1 MERNYG
7 EDIAPIE
14 VNSQDVTRV
23 FLNLF
28 GNGFYA
34 ANKRARDN
42 AAPGFEP
49 TVKVTTRDPG
59 DAIEIRVRDNGIG
72 IPAEIVDKLF
82 QPFFTTRP
90 TGEGTGLGRGISY
103 DVVTGQHGGS
113 DAVDSRVGALPS
125 SPSVCRAPDRAT
137 APRAIAFGGG
147 GICRP
152 LAQPWRAASAGPV
165 RPQAWIFS
173 QSWRKHRKLHKA
185 GFPLPCAWQEP
196 GIGTQAL

>member
-59 DAIEIRVRDNGIG
+59 DAVEIRVRDNGIG

-90 TGEGTGLGRGISY
+90 TGEGTGLCLWISY

-113 DAVDSRVGALPS
+113 DAVDSRVGGFTEFTIRLPRTRQGN
-125 SPSVCRAPDRAT
+125 RAQGNRIWRRWHLPTPGAAVAGCFGRAG
-137 APRAIAFGGG
+137 A
-147 GICRP
+147 
-152 LAQPWRAASAGPV
+152 AASV
-165 RPQAWIFS
+165 DFLT
-173 QSWRKHRKLHKA
+173 KLEEA
-185 GFPLPCAWQEP
+185 S
-196 GIGTQAL
+196 